1 MKEIVM
7 NAKPHTEVRPRIYDG
22 EGDSLMEADRQSN
35 RLVIMPCGDPRKA
48 TPDRHRIRIQWGHYL
63 LADMMTR
70 RYRTLICGV
79 NADDNSH
86 GIISALGEMLPT
98 SQWDNESITNY
109 AKGYSEISP
118 DKVLVLKYDMDD
130 VNVFALLRPKNRDA
144 YNLDDIRVGFTKI
157 AEMIENRW
165 DRMPCASVSFLGAKS
180 NRLMGEDGNEPS
192 FESLLRTAH
201 DAGYRGD
208 IYPSVRM
215 WELAPTGVFA
225 TYPFPDSLKIMR
237 SGGY

>member
-1 MKEIVM
+1 MT
-7 NAKPHTEVRPRIYDG
+7 AKPHTESRPSIYDG
-22 EGDSLMEADRQSN
+22 DGDVLMEADRQAN
-35 RLVIMPCGDPRKA
+35 RLVIMPSGDPRKA
-48 TPDRHRIRIQWGHYL
+48 CPERHRIRIQWGQYL

-79 NADDNSH
+79 NPVDNSH

-98 SQWDNESITNY
+98 SQWNNESITKY
-109 AKGYSEISP
+109 ARGYAELSP

-130 VNVFALLRPKNRDA
+130 VKVFALLRPLNRDA
-144 YNLDDIRVGFTKI
+144 YTLDDLRTGFIKV
-157 AEMIENRW
+157 AEMTETRW

-180 NRLMGEDGNEPS
+180 NRLVDKDGNEPS
-192 FESLLRTAH
+192 FESVLTTMY

-208 IYPSVRM
+208 VYPSVRM

-225 TYPFPDSLKIMR
+225 TYPFPESLKVMR

>member
-1 MKEIVM
+1 M
-7 NAKPHTEVRPRIYDG
+7 NPKPCTDNRPRIYDG
-22 EGDSLMEADRQSN
+22 DGDVLMEADRQAN
-35 RLVIMPCGDPRKA
+35 RLVIIPSGDPQKA
-48 TPDRHRIRIQWGHYL
+48 CAKRHRIRIQWGQFL

-79 NADDNSH
+79 NPVDNSH

-98 SQWDNESITNY
+98 SQWCNESITTY
-109 AKGYSEISP
+109 AKGYAELSP

-130 VNVFALLRPKNRDA
+130 VKVFALLRPLNREAFTIED
-144 YNLDDIRVGFTKI
+144 LHVGFVKV
-157 AEMIENRW
+157 AEMIETRW

-180 NRLMGEDGNEPS
+180 NCLVDDDGDEPP
-192 FESLLRTAH
+192 FESVLRTMY
-201 DAGYRGD
+201 DAGFRGD
-208 IYPSVRM
+208 VYPSVRM

-225 TYPFPDSLKIMR
+225 TYPFPESLKTMR

>member
-1 MKEIVM
+1 M
-7 NAKPHTEVRPRIYDG
+7 NAKPHTETRPRIYNGDG
-22 EGDSLMEADRQSN
+22 DVLMEADRQAN
-35 RLVIMPCGDPRKA
+35 RLVILPSGDPRSAPTK
-48 TPDRHRIRIQWGHYL
+48 RSRIRIQWGQFL

-70 RYRTLICGV
+70 RYRTLICSV
-79 NADDNSH
+79 NSVDNSH
-86 GIISALGEMLPT
+86 GIISAIGEMLPA
-98 SQWDNESITNY
+98 SQWDNENITTY
-109 AKGYSEISP
+109 ARGYAELSP
-118 DKVLVLKYDMDD
+118 DKVLILKYDMDD
-130 VNVFALLRPKNRDA
+130 LNVFALLRPKNQDTFTMTD
-144 YNLDDIRVGFTKI
+144 LRVGFEKI
-157 AEMIENRW
+157 AEMIETRW

-180 NRLMGEDGNEPS
+180 NRLIDEEGNEPS
-192 FESLLRTAH
+192 FETVLTTIY

>member
-1 MKEIVM
+1 MKENIM
-7 NAKPHTEVRPRIYDG
+7 NAKPHIEVRPRIYDG
-22 EGDSLMEADRQSN
+22 EGDSLMEADRQAN
-35 RLVIMPCGDPRKA
+35 RIVIMPCGDPRKA
-48 TPDRHRIRIQWGHYL
+48 TPKRHRIRIQWGQYL

-79 NADDNSH
+79 NSVDNSR

-98 SQWDNESITNY
+98 SQWDNENITNY
-109 AKGYSEISP
+109 AKGYADVSP
-118 DKVLVLKYDMDD
+118 DKVLILKYDMDD
-130 VNVFALLRPKNRDA
+130 VNVFALLRPKNREA
-144 YNLDDIRVGFTKI
+144 YTLDDLSVGFTKI
-157 AEMIENRW
+157 AEMIEQRW

-180 NRLMGEDGNEPS
+180 NRLIGDDGNEPS
-192 FESLLRTAH
+192 FESLLRTVH

-237 SGGY
+237 GGGY